1 MSRARNIKPGFF
13 KNDLLAECNPLAR
26 ILFCGLWC
34 VADREGRLEDRPKRI
49 KADCLPYDECDCDAL
64 LGELAERGFIVRY
77 TVSEARYIAIPEFA
91 KHQNPHCKEQA
102 SSIPAPCMHGAS
114 TVQATDKHG
123 EGTEVAVLIPDS
135 LIPDSLQELS
145 NLPDGRLDVAANADD
160 LPSGDTD
167 ESKGA
172 KDAAQPASRCPLSQI
187 VALYHELLPMCR
199 AVEKLTDAR
208 AGYIRQRWR
217 EDLPTLE
224 AWRNYFTDVSR
235 SPFLTGRAPGRDGK
249 PPFVADLEWLTRP
262 GNFAKVA
269 EGRYHR

>member
-13 KNDLLAECNPLAR
+13 KNELLVELPFEVRL
-26 ILFCGLWC
+26 LFIGLWTL
-34 VADREGRLEDRPKRI
+34 ADREGRLEDRPVRI
-49 KADCLPYDECDCDAL
+49 KMEIFPADSVDVNGSLDSLHRD
-64 LGELAERGFIVRY
+64 GFIERY
-77 TVSEARYIAIPEFA
+77 AVGNAKYIQILAWK
-91 KHQNPHCKEQA
+91 KHQNPHCKEA
-102 SSIPAPCMHGAS
+102 ESTIPAPCEHHAS
-114 TVQATDKHG
+114 PA
-123 EGTEVAVLIPDS
+123 DS
-135 LIPDSLQELS
+135 LIPDSLIRDIS
-145 NLPDGRLDVAANADD
+145 NPNGLDVAANAGD

-172 KDAAQPASRCPLSQI
+172 KDAAQPAGRCPLQKI
-187 VALYHELLPMCR
+187 VDLYHDALPMCPK
-199 AVEKLTDAR
+199 VEKLTDTR
-208 AGYIRQRWR
+208 AGYLRQRWR